1 MTKGLHKVTILHT
14 RTQQKY
20 GCVSMQQPHKLI
32 SSGAGLLVPETHKE
46 QDLPRCL
53 TGLERFTR
61 LTFEYQDRP
70 SGE

>member
-14 RTQQKY
+14 RTHQHY
-20 GCVSMQQPHKLI
+20 GWVSIQLPHKLL
-32 SSGAGLLVPETHKE
+32 SSGAGLLFPETHKE

-53 TGLERFTR
+53 TSLERFTR
-61 LTFEYQDRP
+61 LTFEYQDP